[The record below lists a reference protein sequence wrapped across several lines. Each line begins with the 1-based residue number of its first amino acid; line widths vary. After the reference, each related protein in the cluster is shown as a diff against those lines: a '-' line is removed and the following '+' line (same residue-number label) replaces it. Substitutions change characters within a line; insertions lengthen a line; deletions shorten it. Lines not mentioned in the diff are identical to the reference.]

1 MEASPAKVQWADA
14 IEVVIWE
21 LDWEDRA
28 AQKAVRGTPYLK

>member
-28 AQKAVRGTPYLK
+28 A